1 MNKIID
7 KKESVMLDP
16 VMVLKNWEYL
26 KDHLVMED
34 LVKQSKN
41 ENEEED
47 LDTTII
53 ICNSDYDD

>member
-7 KKESVMLDP
+7 KKQSVILDP
-16 VMVLKNWEYL
+16 VMVMKNWEYL

-41 ENEEED
+41 EEGEED